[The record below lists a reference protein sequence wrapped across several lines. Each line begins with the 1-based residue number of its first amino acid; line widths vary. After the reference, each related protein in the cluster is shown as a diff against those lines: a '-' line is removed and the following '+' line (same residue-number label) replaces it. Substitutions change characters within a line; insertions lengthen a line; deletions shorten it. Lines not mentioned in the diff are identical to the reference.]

1 VTPDP
6 PSPSILSISVPRDL
20 PPIPGP
26 SRATYKVER
35 SRSKRF
41 GKRRSS
47 PYTSPA
53 SSSRNTYKAHGRGGG
68 TRRWPKRLLIAVTVL
83 IPVVLVAAGGGYLY
97 VNSRL
102 DSIVRVSV
110 PALTAEKSGQPI
122 DILLIG
128 SDSRACVTTAAQAKA
143 FGSSASQTG
152 QRSDVIIVVRLI
164 SSTDE
169 VEMLSIPRDTWVPI
183 AGTSSSNKINAAFN
197 NGPNQLVETIQ
208 DDFHIP
214 INHVMMTNFC
224 GFSAMVNAVGGISL
238 NFPDPVRD
246 QYSGL
251 NIKTTGCQVVDGA
264 QALGLVRSRH
274 LYYYK
279 DHTWTYDG
287 DSDWSRIRRQQA
299 FFHALLD
306 RVHGVF
312 PNIFELNSFLGA
324 TVSDLTVDSGL
335 SSGQMLSIG
344 LHFHSL
350 GESNL
355 MTSVLP
361 TSPETIDGQ
370 DALIAPEPYATQAI
384 DRFLALG
391 TPAKPGHG
399 STSSA
404 SSTTAPSSTAPPG
417 VVTDTPQSLPEP
429 WNPTPC

>member
-1 VTPDP
+1 
-6 PSPSILSISVPRDL
+6 
-20 PPIPGP
+20 
-26 SRATYKVER
+26 
-35 SRSKRF
+35 
-41 GKRRSS
+41 
-47 PYTSPA
+47 
-53 SSSRNTYKAHGRGGG
+53 
-68 TRRWPKRLLIAVTVL
+68 
-83 IPVVLVAAGGGYLY
+83 
-97 VNSRL
+97 
-102 DSIVRVSV
+102 
-110 PALTAEKSGQPI
+110 
-122 DILLIG
+122 
-128 SDSRACVTTAAQAKA
+128 
-143 FGSSASQTG
+143 
-152 QRSDVIIVVRLI
+152 
-164 SSTDE
+164 
-169 VEMLSIPRDTWVPI
+169 
-183 AGTSSSNKINAAFN
+183 
-197 NGPNQLVETIQ
+197 
-208 DDFHIP
+208 
-214 INHVMMTNFC
+214 
-224 GFSAMVNAVGGISL
+224 MVNAVGGISL
-238 NFPDPVRD
+238 NFSDPVRD

-251 NIKTTGCQVVDGA
+251 NIKTTGCQVIDGA
-264 QALGLVRSRH
+264 QALALVRSRH

-335 SSGQMLSIG
+335 SSGQMVSLG

-399 STSSA
+399 ATSSA
-404 SSTTAPSSTAPPG
+404 STTTAPSSTAPPG
-417 VVTDTPQSLPEP
+417 VITDTPQSLPEP